1 MKKFFLLALVV
12 MITLMIFAGCSQPT
26 TEPNLGNI
34 PEEVNPEKPAPA
46 PYFVK
51 NSKWELVDI
60 STLPAR
66 MAAPSLDQALEI
78 VAEYNAEH
86 DDDQLFLNTIDVP
99 IEEAPTVD
107 VYYVNEGDYALLAKY
122 AGIDRADFSAR
133 YSDFKMDERALG
145 GIMFVDK
152 VPPAPI
158 IPPDLRTREE
168 KYALYMIN
176 KYDKIVVYNGY
187 KYEQHIDEIWD
198 TLTDDVK
205 AGYDNDI
212 DKLMASRVAG
222 FEMEIRGVGL
232 VPPDTPWRVVSGQLY
247 VEP

>member
-1 MKKFFLLALVV
+1 MKKFFFLALVV
-12 MITLMIFAGCSQPT
+12 MITLMIFAGCVQPT

-66 MAAPSLDQALEI
+66 SVAPSLDQALEI
-78 VAEYNAEH
+78 VAEYNSEH

-133 YSDFKMDERALG
+133 YSDFKLDERALG

-158 IPPDLRTREE
+158 IPPDLRTRHE
-168 KYALYMIN
+168 KYHIQMVN
-176 KYDKIVVYNGY
+176 KYDKIVVYNGFR
-187 KYEQHIDEIWD
+187 YEESCEETWD
-198 TLTDDVK
+198 AMHGIVETFNYVSLDD
-205 AGYDNDI
+205 YF
-212 DKLMASRVAG
+212 ASRVSAY
-222 FEMEIRGVGL
+222 EADIRGVGL
-232 VPPDTPWRVVSGQLY
+232 VPPDTPWRVVSGSIHI
-247 VEP
+247 EP

>member
-1 MKKFFLLALVV
+1 MKKLLFFAFVV
-12 MITLMIFAGCSQPT
+12 MITLMIFAGCSHPT

-66 MAAPSLDQALEI
+66 SVSLSLDQALDI
-78 VAEYNAEH
+78 VKKYNAENN
-86 DDDQLFLNTIDVP
+86 DNQLFLNTIDVP
-99 IEEAPTVD
+99 IKEAPTVD
-107 VYYVNEGDYALLAKY
+107 VYYVNEGDYVLLAKY
-122 AGIDRADFSAR
+122 TGIDRADFSAR
-133 YSDFKMDERALG
+133 YADFKLDERALG

-152 VPPAPI
+152 VPPVPI

-187 KYEQHIDEIWD
+187 KYEQHIDQIWD
-198 TLTDDVK
+198 SLTDDVK
-205 AGYDNDI
+205 AGYKNDI
-212 DKLMASRVAG
+212 DKLMEARVAG
-222 FEMEIRGVGL
+222 FEAEIRGVGL
-232 VPPDTPWRVVSGQLY
+232 VPSDAPWRVVSGSIY
-247 VEP
+247 IEP